1 MLSGSPRR
9 QSDQRRACLST
20 SLHLGSAGA
29 DIASSRGWSRII
41 KRANAHAIL
50 DKHCESNCEDPRA
63 SRRGSDS
70 NDIACIRGRSHN
82 FSTANA
88 HAKLDRF
95 YGANSAASATPVT
108 NGALADRKLSM
119 CNLPS
124 THAVMPSSNGLNY
137 VRMRRIASTEIACK
151 SGSKQNYN
159 LANAHTK
166 FVKS

>member
-20 SLHLGSAGA
+20 SLHLGSTGT
-29 DIASSRGWSRII
+29 DIASSTGWSRII

-63 SRRGSDS
+63 GRRGSDS
-70 NDIACIRGRSHN
+70 DDIACIRGRSHN

-95 YGANSAASATPVT
+95 YGANSAILAT
-108 NGALADRKLSM
+108 AAADRAFSNGKFSM
-119 CNLPS
+119 CNLANA
-124 THAVMPSSNGLNY
+124 HAVMPSSNGLNY
-137 VRMRRIASTEIACK
+137 VRMRRIASAEIACK